1 MLICWKL
8 SLARESEIDTN
19 SFFLLTG
26 ILSFIPPLMYLGR
39 YPYADGLIS
48 PPPVAI
54 LGWGGADVAGGIGTK
69 LKVDYPTS

>member
-8 SLARESEIDTN
+8 SLARESEIDVN
-19 SFFLLTG
+19 NFILVTG

-48 PPPVAI
+48 PSPW
-54 LGWGGADVAGGIGTK
+54 LFWGRVWADVAGGIGTK